1 MENKRNN
8 TILTFVAVATLL
20 VAVVGASFAY
30 FSATGTG
37 DTQNVASGE
46 LKVAVTSGS
55 VTGASIKPVASTLTE
70 VDDLY
75 ASSDVVKLPVTVTT
89 TGTTVAADYDIS
101 MTWAGVELDTEGGK
115 TGGSLGDIKWMLIS
129 GTDGSGTKIDEG
141 DLSAGNGT
149 TKLTTTRRDVTVQ
162 ASASTAQ
169 VDEYTVLVYI
179 TDTGAVQDQLQ
190 GLSISATASV
200 EAKQK

>member
-55 VTGASIKPVASTLTE
+55 VTGASIKPVADTVTS
-70 VDDLY
+70 VADLY
-75 ASSDVVKLPVTVTT
+75 ASSDVVKLPVNVTT

-115 TGGSLGDIKWMLIS
+115 TGGSLADIKWMLIS

-141 DLSAGNGT
+141 DLSAGNGSM
-149 TKLTTTRRDVTVQ
+149 KLTSARRDVTVQ